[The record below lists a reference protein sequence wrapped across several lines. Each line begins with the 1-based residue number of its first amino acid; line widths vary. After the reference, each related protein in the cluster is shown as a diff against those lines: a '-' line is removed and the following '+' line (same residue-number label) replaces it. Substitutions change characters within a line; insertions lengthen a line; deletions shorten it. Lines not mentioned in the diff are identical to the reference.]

1 MSEKLSDFLIAL
13 ATDPERMSRYRDDPG
28 RELDLAGLTDEERAA
43 VLARDSGLLR
53 LALRAGPADTMTHIL
68 KKKPGGGP
76 PPGPP
81 HRTGKAKAKPRRR
94 SKGKGKGK
102 GKRRSSRGR

>member
-1 MSEKLSDFLIAL
+1 MSERLSDFLIAL
-13 ATDPERMSRYRDDPG
+13 ATDSDRMSRYRDDPAG
-28 RELDLAGLTDEERAA
+28 ELERAGLTDEERAA

-68 KKKPGGGP
+68 KKKPGGP

-81 HRTGKAKAKPRRR
+81 HRTGKRRAKPRRR
-94 SKGKGKGK
+94 AKGKGKGK
-102 GKRRSSRGR
+102 GKGRG